1 MKEVVFRGDMFSIS
15 LEFLLLGSVL
25 EYPAVLVER
34 RTWPGG
40 CKSITG
46 IKLHQLYE
54 AV

>member
-34 RTWPGG
+34 TWAGG
-40 CKSITG
+40 CKSITV